1 MNYGPESPLAKAAA
15 EKGRTVARI
24 LVILNPGAEEI
35 EAVTIGDVLVRAGQT
50 VVVASST
57 TAPVVTG
64 SRGLPLA
71 AHTLL
76 DLVLHDTFDAI
87 YLPGGLGSA
96 QVHRDDSRIQALIAR
111 QLREERLLAVICAA
125 PIALVPQHLC
135 AGRRITSFPGVRA
148 EVEPHAAAWI
158 DQPVVCDG
166 SLVTSQGPGTAL
178 ALALH
183 LATVFAGD
191 EVAGKVASAMLV
203 PR

>member
-1 MNYGPESPLAKAAA
+1 M
-15 EKGRTVARI
+15 ARI

-35 EAVTIGDVLVRAGQT
+35 ETVTVGDVLVRAGQT

-57 TAPVVTG
+57 ATPVVSG

-76 DLVLHDTFDAI
+76 DLVLHETFDAI
-87 YLPGGLGSA
+87 YLPGGMGSA
-96 QVHRDDSRIQALIAR
+96 QVHRDDARIQTLMQR
-111 QLREERLLAVICAA
+111 QLAADRVLAVICAA
-125 PIALVPQHLC
+125 PIALVPQGLC
-135 AGRRITSFPGVRA
+135 AGRQITSYPGVRA
-148 EVEPHAAAWI
+148 EVEPHARAWI

-178 ALALH
+178 ALGLH
-183 LATVFAGD
+183 LAKVFAGGD
-191 EVAGKVASAMLV
+191 VADSVAAAMLV